1 MATRNINDADD
12 GASIRSYAPTI
23 EAGGYQE
30 SILGEV
36 MGPTEKSEQEKSLL
50 RSLGQRFADA
60 ESQSMFPPDPD
71 FEAAFRHEFDG
82 IDGLNADGSNEGE
95 IHAICQEVTFSDRVN
110 RSDYVPVARKTQ
122 AFPHSLQRWQA
133 YLQSPWRRPIDH
145 KLHWCCTDHY
155 IILPVHPR
163 HSPRLHCR

>member
-30 SILGEV
+30 SILGEI
-36 MGPTEKSEQEKSLL
+36 MGPTEKSEQEESLL
-50 RSLGQRFADA
+50 RSLGQKFADA

-71 FEAAFRHEFDG
+71 FEAAFSREFDD

-95 IHAICQEVTFSDRVN
+95 LHAVGQKVIF
-110 RSDYVPVARKTQ
+110 
-122 AFPHSLQRWQA
+122 F
-133 YLQSPWRRPIDH
+133 
-145 KLHWCCTDHY
+145 
-155 IILPVHPR
+155 
-163 HSPRLHCR
+163 